1 MALIENIQNRINSTG
16 LFYVLMGLPVVGSTM
31 RDNILVNELINSS
44 SNQLK
49 DTITF

>member
-1 MALIENIQNRINSTG
+1 MALIENIQNRISSRG
-16 LFYVLMGLPVVGSTM
+16 LFSVMMGLPVVGSTM